1 MYQDFDNGLARERVV
16 QMRKE
21 VERNRLEARS
31 ARAAR
36 SDGDGVDS
44 RGRVARGA
52 ALVTALFR
60 SGPCYL
66 TRAQREKSPSA
77 RRE

>member
-1 MYQDFDNGLARERVV
+1 MYQDFDNGLARQRTA
-16 QMRKE
+16 QMREE
-21 VERNRLEARS
+21 VERNRLGARL

-36 SDGDGVDS
+36 SEGDGVAL

-60 SGPCYL
+60 
-66 TRAQREKSPSA
+66 
-77 RRE
+77 